1 MSKTSAKRVAKART
15 TPRANRQPAL
25 PTKLPPPENTQAN
38 TKPTSKQSRIVE
50 MLRAPTGATIAAMM
64 KVTGWQQHSV
74 RGFLAGAVKKKMG
87 LALTSE
93 TSKDGRVYRIV
104 GGPQADA
111 LTSKRRP
118 KH

>member
-1 MSKTSAKRVAKART
+1 MSKTSIKRPAKART
-15 TPRANRQPAL
+15 KPSTNRQPAP
-25 PTKLPPPENTQAN
+25 PTKLSPPDNPQAN
-38 TKPTSKQSRIVE
+38 TKPTSKQSRVVE

-111 LTSKRRP
+111 VPSKRRP